1 MYLTAAAAAL
11 GLALYLSS
19 FGPLF
24 TAGGDFFT
32 PTLLDLGVVAA
43 LLAALIAGVGLLPK
57 QKATPALVAVL
68 SVLGFLL
75 VILIVLTVPDGVTID
90 WGLYLIIAFGVLQ
103 AIVAV
108 TALLFDAGVITQQAP
123 KPRYEQQY
131 GQYGGPGASTT
142 GSCGIKARRHSSRA
156 RSTSSVR
163 DIRRSTAAATR
174 VAGRRLA
181 DSPAEIRAGLRRR
194 PPVSRPTASRRP
206 ARRQPLRCR
215 CSRNRRHR
223 RSPAPRRRNLSRAC
237 VNFAR
242 VSVRGSGPTVQNPP
256 HGGAPG
262 QSGTRQA
269 RELLRVAF
277 GPSIVALVVIA
288 AVVLLQLL
296 IANSDTTGALGAI
309 ASMWL
314 GVHQVPV
321 SIGGRELGVM
331 PLLPVLAMV
340 WGTARTTAAATSLP
354 RRACDIG

>member
-1 MYLTAAAAAL
+1 MTYPPGSPGYPPAQQPTTQFAAPTQQFGKVPDAGPAAAEGPSKLPVYLTAAAAVL

-90 WGLYLIIAFGVLQ
+90 WGLYLIIAFSVLQ

-108 TALLFDAGVITQQAP
+108 AALLFDAGVITQPAP
-123 KPRYEQQY
+123 KPRYQQQQY
-131 GQYGGPGASTT
+131 GQYGGPGQYYGQPRHQGAPPQQQGPQHQQRPGYPSQYGGGYPGGGPST
-142 GSCGIKARRHSSRA
+142 GGFSGGDR
-156 RSTSSVR
+156 
-163 DIRRSTAAATR
+163 
-174 VAGRRLA
+174 
-181 DSPAEIRAGLRRR
+181 RAGLRRR

-206 ARRQPLRCR
+206 VRRRPPRCR
-215 CSRNRRHR
+215 RSRNRRHR

-242 VSVRGSGPTVQNPP
+242 VSVRGERPN
-256 HGGAPG
+256 
-262 QSGTRQA
+262 
-269 RELLRVAF
+269 
-277 GPSIVALVVIA
+277 
-288 AVVLLQLL
+288 
-296 IANSDTTGALGAI
+296 
-309 ASMWL
+309 
-314 GVHQVPV
+314 
-321 SIGGRELGVM
+321 
-331 PLLPVLAMV
+331 
-340 WGTARTTAAATSLP
+340 
-354 RRACDIG
+354 